1 MAVARFPDYE
11 AFHWSPSRS
20 QLAFVIHSRADVLPR
35 LYTVNLESPPANR
48 EPQLVTPRDVNG
60 FPAEFGLRAESPLA
74 WSQDEQHIA
83 FVGYNQAEK
92 AALFVTDIPTGT
104 VRRLT
109 EGSEPVTSIAWE
121 TYTNTQ
127 NLADEHIVY
136 VLLQDGK
143 EFTYSVEKNGANNDP
158 WEH

>member
-83 FVGYNQAEK
+83 FVGYNQ
-92 AALFVTDIPTGT
+92 
-104 VRRLT
+104 
-109 EGSEPVTSIAWE
+109 
-121 TYTNTQ
+121 
-127 NLADEHIVY
+127 IVY